1 MFWLFWTPYLDNG
14 LVTFVGDDYVYNA
27 APMQQNFSNVCGFY
41 CVYYILHRAR
51 GHSMV
56 DIIDT
61 LIINDGDFV
70 VKDFLFRLYK
80 PLFY

>member
-1 MFWLFWTPYLDNG
+1 M
-14 LVTFVGDDYVYNA
+14 YNA
-27 APMQQNFSNVCGFY
+27 ALMQQLLSNACGFY

-61 LIINDGDFV
+61 FKRSGGDFV
-70 VKDFLFRLYK
+70 VKGLYCFI
-80 PLFY
+80 LLN